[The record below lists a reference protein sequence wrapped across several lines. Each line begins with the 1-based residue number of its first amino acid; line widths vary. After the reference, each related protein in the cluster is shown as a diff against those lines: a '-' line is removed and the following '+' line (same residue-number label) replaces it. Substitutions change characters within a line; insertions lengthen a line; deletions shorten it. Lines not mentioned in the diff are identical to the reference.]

1 MDTQLRELFGVII
14 QRDGKR
20 LARLI
25 ADHPVLPRIAL
36 EVGASRSAST
46 EFFLDEIKHYVY
58 GGDTALHVAAAAHW
72 PEGVALLLEAGA
84 DVKVINRHQQTALH
98 YACAGG
104 PGLKGWNPKAQ
115 AQVIQM
121 LLDAGADPDVTA
133 KGVAPLHTAVRN
145 RCALA
150 VETLLAGGADPTL
163 ENKNG
168 STPAHLA
175 TVTSGRG
182 GTGDVEA
189 KAQQAKII
197 ELLKAARSRN

>member
-1 MDTQLRELFGVII
+1 MDTQLRELFGVIV
-14 QRDGKR
+14 QRDVER

-25 ADHPVLPRIAL
+25 ADHPVLPRTAL
-36 EVGASRSAST
+36 DVGASRSAST

-58 GGDTALHVAAAAHW
+58 AGDTALHVAAAAHW
-72 PEGVALLLEAGA
+72 PEGAALLLDAGA
-84 DVKVINRHQQTALH
+84 DIKAVNRHAQTPLH

-115 AQVIQM
+115 AKVIQI
-121 LLDAGADPDVTA
+121 LLDAGAEPNVTA

-150 VETLLAGGADPTL
+150 VETLLAGGADPAL
-163 ENKNG
+163 ENKSG

-189 KAQQAKII
+189 KAQQAKIV
-197 ELLKAARSRN
+197 ELLKAARRPN